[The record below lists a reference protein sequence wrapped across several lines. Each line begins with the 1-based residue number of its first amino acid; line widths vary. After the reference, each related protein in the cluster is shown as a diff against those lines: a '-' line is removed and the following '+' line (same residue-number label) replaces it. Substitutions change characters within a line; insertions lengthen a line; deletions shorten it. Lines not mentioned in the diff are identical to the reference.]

1 MFRRCGVTKALAEFD
16 EIKMIRDS
24 NRKMKE
30 VVMSVL
36 SMIFGIFYA
45 LFHFFAGLFGGTG
58 WGGLEAWNW
67 PADFALPT
75 LVVDAETDSA
85 TAAAYDAGGGNGYES
100 LWELEELMER
110 QPPEAVEA
118 APGEWLSLELDTG
131 SALVFPRKYDRTD
144 TVRVERCHVQE
155 NGALS
160 SDFVDSDEIDAF
172 LESGKLS
179 LWIQAPAQAGTYLY
193 SVNEK
198 YNVGEVQHLFQVVVS
213 PAAGWDGPSYTDLG
227 IRSIGQAEAAGYPVA
242 YHDKTANIDQLEAFV
257 DAFES
262 GMDAAETLFCEGAD
276 GSLIIYQMVAEQ
288 GSIYLFTDHDGELTR
303 DVYQSAA
310 LWDGPA
316 QQSFWLTGEQG
327 QTVLYSI
334 YGAPDADVSSIARAQ
349 IVAKTPVDNGNMQY
363 LVYGMPDNGSGY
375 FQYVNIL
382 VDQNTHILPEGT
394 VLEPGDT
401 IHVEIDAENPAKTV
415 NTYRAARIALESGNA
430 AA

>member
-155 NGALS
+155 DGALS

-242 YHDKTANIDQLEAFV
+242 YHDKTANIGRLEAFV
-257 DAFES
+257 EAFES
-262 GMDAAETLFCEGAD
+262 GMDVTETLFCEGTD
-276 GSLIIYQMVAEQ
+276 GSLMIYQMAAKQ
-288 GSIYLFTDHDGELTR
+288 GHIYLFTERDGELTR
-303 DVYQSAA
+303 GVYQNAI
-310 LWDGPA
+310 LWDDLA
-316 QQSFWLTGEQG
+316 QQSFRLIGDQEEA
-327 QTVLYSI
+327 VLYSI
-334 YGAPDADVSSIARAQ
+334 SGAPDADISVIAGAQ

-363 LVYGMPDNGSGY
+363 LVYGVPDNGSGY
-375 FQYVNIL
+375 SQYINIL
-382 VDQNTHILPEGT
+382 VDQNTRLLPEGA
-394 VLEPGDT
+394 VLDPGDT
-401 IHVEIDAENPAKTV
+401 VSVEIDVENPPKTV
-415 NTYRAARIALESGNA
+415 NTYRAARIMLETGGVAS
-430 AA
+430 